1 MERKTTQSLLRFIK
15 ILPIALIIIGI
26 VVGFQFKDISV
37 ADIVKYTPENPFL
50 AACILIGL
58 YALKS
63 ISIVFPLIVLNI
75 SAGMLFSPLWAI
87 MVNIIGSFVTSVIPY
102 FIGKFVGRGFV
113 MKIMR
118 KHKKFDDVTKM
129 SIVQNPWFYSY
140 FLRVVSVLP
149 GDLVSMLLGSFKLKF
164 TPYILGSL
172 LGIFPGMLAA
182 TFMGTAISNPSS
194 PEFIIA
200 LVGTVLLSVVSYFVY
215 RRWKNK
221 TM

>member
-1 MERKTTQSLLRFIK
+1 
-15 ILPIALIIIGI
+15 
-26 VVGFQFKDISV
+26 
-37 ADIVKYTPENPFL
+37 
-50 AACILIGL
+50 
-58 YALKS
+58 
-63 ISIVFPLIVLNI
+63 
-75 SAGMLFSPLWAI
+75 
-87 MVNIIGSFVTSVIPY
+87 
-102 FIGKFVGRGFV
+102 
-113 MKIMR
+113 
-118 KHKKFDDVTKM
+118 M